1 MVRNLLDKLSGLPYA
16 SLVWA
21 IPVIFS
27 LHELEEW
34 NAHAWEQAHFVEM
47 PYIPLVGSRMF
58 FFAAG
63 VFSFLLVWIITR
75 FKSPKIIAHLT
86 LPFIVLITL
95 NGVQHIFYSLHFVSI
110 YPGFLFGGLVGV
122 PVGAYLVVAA
132 LEDRLVHPFYALP
145 FLGYAAFALA
155 QTVLHPT
162 VMSPVITNL
171 VPLTLWL
178 DRLMRF

>member
-16 SLVWA
+16 SLVWVV
-21 IPVIFS
+21 PVVFS

-63 VFSFLLVWIITR
+63 VFSFLLVWIVTR
-75 FKSPKIIAHLT
+75 FKSPKIIASLT
-86 LPFIVLITL
+86 LPFIVLITV
-95 NGVQHIFYSLHFVSI
+95 NGVQHIFYTLYFQSV
-110 YPGFLFGGLVGV
+110 YPGFIFGGLLGV
-122 PVGAYLVVAA
+122 PVGVYLVVRA
-132 LEDRLVHPFYALP
+132 LKDRLVHPLYALP
-145 FLGYAAFALA
+145 FAGLAAFALA
-155 QTVLHPT
+155 HTVLHPT
-162 VMSPVITNL
+162 RMSPVITNL